1 MGGEGG
7 RDGAHERRAE
17 GRLTVHDP
25 FTTPPQTGAMT
36 TTETLT
42 IRDIELEV
50 AFNVR
55 HLGGYATAAGSQT
68 RATAVRAATLHR
80 LTEAGIERLRERD
93 VRVVVDLR
101 STVERERDTT
111 PDLAW
116 AGITPVH
123 APVFEQDASP
133 VGFEGEF
140 AGFATIYERF
150 LETGKPAYRT
160 LFALVAR
167 TDGAVLFHCSAG
179 KDRTG
184 VAAALLLDLAG
195 VGHDEI
201 VADYA
206 RSEAL
211 LAPLVEIWRTQAAE
225 RATAAPAQ
233 PPVDPERGRKLLAS
247 NAEDMEATLALIGE
261 RWGGAHGYLEAL
273 GLTPAEIDAIRSRM
287 VA

>member
-1 MGGEGG
+1 M
-7 RDGAHERRAE
+7 
-17 GRLTVHDP
+17 
-25 FTTPPQTGAMT
+25 

-42 IRDIELEV
+42 IRDIELEI

-55 HLGGYATAAGSQT
+55 HLGGYRTARGTETGT
-68 RATAVRAATLHR
+68 RAVRAASLHR
-80 LTEAGIERLRERD
+80 LTPGAIERLRERG

-101 STVERERDTT
+101 STVERERDAT
-111 PDLAW
+111 PDMAW
-116 AGITPVH
+116 AGISSVH

-133 VGFEGEF
+133 VGLEAEF

-160 LFALVAR
+160 LFREIAR
-167 TDGAVLFHCSAG
+167 SDEGVLFHCAAG

-195 VGHDEI
+195 VAAQDI

-206 RSEAL
+206 RSETL
-211 LAPLVEIWRTQAAE
+211 LAPMVDFWRAQAAE
-225 RATAAPAQ
+225 RAEAEQ
-233 PPVDPERGRKLLAS
+233 QPVDPERMKKLLAS
-247 NAEDMEATLALIGE
+247 NAGDMEATLDLVAA
-261 RWGGAHGYLEAL
+261 RWGSAAGYLDSL
-273 GLTPAEIDAIRSRM
+273 GLTATEIDAIRSRM